1 MEREPEVVNNNN
13 TADVFQRPCSALTVD
28 DVYDIAKLIG
38 ADVERLIDVY
48 GQESAVGLVPKTVKV
63 LELLER
69 FASRNAAYQAREE
82 ELLRAFETLQL
93 QQPKRRGV
101 KDTDHNEIRVS
112 DMVAF

>member
-1 MEREPEVVNNNN
+1 MEREPEVK

-38 ADVERLIDVY
+38 ADVERLIDGY
-48 GQESAVGLVPKTVKV
+48 GQESAAGLVPTTVKV
-63 LELLER
+63 LELLES

-93 QQPKRRGV
+93 QQHKRRGV
-101 KDTDHNEIRVS
+101 KDTDAGNHNEIRVS